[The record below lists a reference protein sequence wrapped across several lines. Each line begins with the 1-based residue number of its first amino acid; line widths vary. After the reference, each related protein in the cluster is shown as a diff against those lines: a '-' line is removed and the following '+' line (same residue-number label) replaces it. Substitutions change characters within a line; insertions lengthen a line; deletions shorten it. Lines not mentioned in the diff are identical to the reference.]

1 MSTEVD
7 AGSDQT
13 HKYEILRVV
22 NRGGMGEIALAR
34 VRGSKGFEKLVVLK
48 RLRADAERDDHREMF
63 DVEAEVMSRIEHPNI
78 VQVFDQ
84 PRISGTQY
92 LAMAY
97 VRGRNLDQVIR
108 RTRQTS
114 ARITAA
120 FTLTVMGEV
129 LRGLAFVH
137 RLKDDQGR
145 ALGVVHQD
153 ITPSNIL
160 VSFFGE
166 VKITDFGIAY
176 VTSRDGGRR
185 AGVLKGKPRYVAP
198 EVLAGRRVNNRA
210 DIYGVG
216 VVLFELLAGR
226 ALFARP
232 TIEETLAAVARNELP
247 EFRSVFPQ
255 LGEGFHNLLNKALA
269 KDPQDRYRTAEEM
282 HADLATELGKM
293 GGPLSAAR
301 LGYGLRQWFTG
312 DPDVPEVD
320 PALDAALASE
330 EGAQAMPFRAPNL
343 DQTLSE
349 LDRLLGSDTNSA
361 DIFQL
366 PPEIQRELESLEDMD
381 PFPALTPIPDLALM
395 GPEGEDLLLQDEQR
409 SAAPQASRSPIPS
422 VLEPPRMAIHE
433 PVNEAG
439 VLPPFPGPSITPR
452 LSTSLPV
459 TPPVVTAPGIA
470 PPSAIAMSAGVP
482 SLNAAPSAP
491 TPTPVLGPPQSSAPD
506 PEGDADAIARSMNRR
521 AALRGSRG
529 EYAYGPGRDKTGEM
543 EPINPLLNKAA
554 AAPSPAPAPPPA
566 VVAPPPPPPLS
577 SSGFSDPPPKAHA
590 TNNSMAPLSEPA
602 IEIVSEPP
610 PAPAPKNPAAQRS
623 YGGSGSLAP
632 SLGPGPSA
640 PPRSVSSRGASASP
654 EALEAIARTTS
665 QIQGRPDGLSNQFW
679 MGFAAGVILGGLLA
693 ALLLRV

>member
-1 MSTEVD
+1 MSTDVEPS
-7 AGSDQT
+7 SDQS

-84 PRISGTQY
+84 PRIAGTQY

-97 VRGRNLDQVIR
+97 VRGRNLDQVVR

-216 VVLFELLAGR
+216 VVLFEMLAGR

-247 EFRSVFPQ
+247 EFRSIFPQ
-255 LGEGFHNLLNKALA
+255 LGEGFHNLLSKALA

-282 HADLATELGKM
+282 HADLAAELGRM

-312 DPDVPEVD
+312 DPDVPEID

-366 PPEIQRELESLEDMD
+366 PPEIQRELESIADMD

-395 GPEGEDLLLQDEQR
+395 GPDGEEMLLQAEKLGVPR
-409 SAAPQASRSPIPS
+409 TMNFGAGAADAVTPRAPIPS
-422 VLEPPRMAIHE
+422 VLEPPRLQSADGAPE
-433 PVNEAG
+433 PNA
-439 VLPPFPGPSITPR
+439 LPPFPGPSTTPIQR
-452 LSTSLPV
+452 QQPSLP
-459 TPPVVTAPGIA
+459 GA
-470 PPSAIAMSAGVP
+470 PPPANPVFGGATP
-482 SLNAAPSAP
+482 SPGLTPAPLN
-491 TPTPVLGPPQSSAPD
+491 LSSVNTPD

-521 AALRGSRG
+521 SALRGSRG
-529 EYAYGPGRDKTGEM
+529 EYTYAPGRSKTGEM
-543 EPINPLLNKAA
+543 QALPPEIPLSNAA
-554 AAPSPAPAPPPA
+554 LASATAAQSAPMHH
-566 VVAPPPPPPLS
+566 APPPPPLPSLPSLS
-577 SSGFSDPPPKAHA
+577 LPPPDPSPV
-590 TNNSMAPLSEPA
+590 NDEMI
-602 IEIVSEPP
+602 IEGSSLPP
-610 PAPAPKNPAAQRS
+610 PASSLPPAAPPLRPAVEPPQR
-623 YGGSGSLAP
+623 A
-632 SLGPGPSA
+632 PSA
-640 PPRSVSSRGASASP
+640 PRPTNAAAAARALQRTPMPGSA
-654 EALEAIARTTS
+654 EALSQVRGTS
-665 QIQGRPDGLSNQFW
+665 QIQAPPKPSTSQFW
-679 MGFAAGVILGGLLA
+679 LGFGIGVVLGGLLA
-693 ALLLRV
+693 MLILRA